1 VYKFADTETVHVLFL
16 GGFMR
21 IDFYQQ
27 ACERIEDEA
36 ESKPSTLNDYL
47 ENDLSDLSLYARIL
61 INSVRGSEAY
71 DNAVERISDIQRRA
85 IDARIAEEADQL
97 ADEMEAEYYEYLRD
111 QEADRRM
118 EEMRDK
124 EAA

>member
-1 VYKFADTETVHVLFL
+1 
-16 GGFMR
+16 MQ

-27 ACERIEDEA
+27 ACQRIEDEA
-36 ESKPSTLNDYL
+36 EDKPHTLDDYL
-47 ENDLSDLSLYARIL
+47 ENDLSDLALYARIL
-61 INSVRGSEAY
+61 INSVRGSEQY
-71 DNAVERISDIQRRA
+71 ENAVSSISDIQRRA

-97 ADEMEAEYYEYLRD
+97 ADEMEAEYFEFLRD
-111 QEADRRM
+111 QEADRKM